1 MDHSTITVFN
11 HFVRYR
17 NVLMSEAD
25 FGPLFRAYDEHLATN
40 HLELPD
46 DVVQLFK
53 GCLAACTLHCA
64 SRPRNEV
71 IGWTINFQDPLLNV
85 FLGGDT
91 ELGSIAGRVFLE
103 NIKASPMN
111 SFHQELAVRGKPLRK
126 SFVEFEGHDPML
138 AAEAFYE
145 RSEQRPARFFQMDS
159 SRYIMLS
166 AHPDWDR
173 EWFHGIDQEGMKTI
187 ETDQTLSLLEKRDYG
202 WHCGCSQDKI
212 MKVLL
217 PIYQNDADGLYQGD
231 PSVTVNCPRC
241 CAKYAI
247 SREAIEAFAA
257 DEANRDTDSA

>member
-1 MDHSTITVFN
+1 MDLSTITVFN

-25 FGPLFRAYDEHLATN
+25 FGPLFRAYDRHLATN
-40 HLELPD
+40 HLSLDEG
-46 DVVQLFK
+46 VVQLFK

-71 IGWTINFQDPLLNV
+71 VGWTINFQKPLLNV

-91 ELGSIAGRVFLE
+91 ELGSMTGRVFLE
-103 NIKASPMN
+103 NIKESPMN
-111 SFHQELAVRGKPLRK
+111 SFHQELAIRGKPLRK

-145 RSEQRPARFFQMDS
+145 KSEQRPARFFQMDAT
-159 SRYIMLS
+159 RFVMLS

-173 EWFHGIDQEGMKTI
+173 EWFHSIDQEGMKTI
-187 ETDQTLSLLEKRDYG
+187 ESDQTLSLLEKRDYG
-202 WHCGCSQDKI
+202 WDCGCSQDKI

-217 PIYQNDADGLYQGD
+217 PIFKQDPEDLYQGD
-231 PSVTVNCPRC
+231 PSITVNCPRC
-241 CAKYAI
+241 SAKFAV
-247 SREAIEAFAA
+247 SREALEAFAA
-257 DEANRDTDSA
+257 DQSEDSIQA